1 MIQSSLKIFRY
12 KFYFCRS
19 ILNQAQHAATNYGQP
34 SSPTST
40 MAPQSGRGA
49 SVVSYFV
56 TKATSNSQKTHD
68 FYRFVATNMKHTH
81 T

>member
-1 MIQSSLKIFRY
+1 MNIFR
-12 KFYFCRS
+12 KFFFCRS
-19 ILNQAQHAATNYGQP
+19 ILNQAQHAATNYGVP

-56 TKATSNSQKTHD
+56 TKATFTQKRNTIYTDCGNIH
-68 FYRFVATNMKHTH
+68 
-81 T
+81 